1 MAMMMMFIRMQ
12 GERERERVRV
22 LFHFFVLFVVLS
34 ASFFECKQCKA
45 TNGSLLT
52 ATAKD
57 E

>member
-34 ASFFECKQCKA
+34 ASIFECKQCKA